1 MSSKRIKTLTL
12 ATAIA
17 ICSGV
22 AFSGPA
28 EAGNRATRHYDWHSG
43 WHKDG
48 YGHRGWARY
57 GYPRLATCAS
67 GGYDGTMGAAACGC
81 PPAYSGYAD
90 EQGEGGVGLGAP
102 TF

>member
-1 MSSKRIKTLTL
+1 MSSKRIKTLAL

-22 AFSGPA
+22 GFFGAA
-28 EAGNRATRHYDWHSG
+28 EARNRATRHYDWHFG
-43 WHKDG
+43 WHSA
-48 YGHRGWARY
+48 HHGWARY
-57 GYPRLATCAS
+57 GYPRLATYAY
-67 GGYDGTMGAAACGC
+67 GGYDGAVGAAIYGC
-81 PPAYSGYAD
+81 PPAYSGYEG